1 MPTSVGM
8 TGRLRPRV
16 KVIAVLQ
23 EAKVAGAISIRSDRP
38 RGDHSEADG
47 SVVLPDAP
55 DPRAA
60 SLIRA
65 EPSLRRLVD
74 LARKR
79 LRALQVWLFGSRARG
94 DARPDSDW
102 DIWLI
107 LPNDAPDADLDPAT
121 AWRIGRDAGLIADVV
136 ADREEDVLAAVD
148 VVNTLAFV
156 IPREGIRLA

>member
-1 MPTSVGM
+1 VSGF
-8 TGRLRPRV
+8 
-16 KVIAVLQ
+16 AVWQ

-38 RGDHSEADG
+38 GGDQSDAAG
-47 SVVLPDAP
+47 SVALPDSP
-55 DPRAA
+55 DRRAA
-60 SLIRA
+60 SLMHA

-74 LARKR
+74 LARER
-79 LRALQVWLFGSRARG
+79 LHARQVWLFGSRARG

-121 AWRIGRDAGLIADVV
+121 TWRIGRDAGLIADVV

-156 IPREGIRLA
+156 VPREGIRLA

>member
-1 MPTSVGM
+1 M
-8 TGRLRPRV
+8 
-16 KVIAVLQ
+16 
-23 EAKVAGAISIRSDRP
+23 
-38 RGDHSEADG
+38 
-47 SVVLPDAP
+47 
-55 DPRAA
+55 
-60 SLIRA
+60 RA

-74 LARKR
+74 LARER
-79 LRALQVWLFGSRARG
+79 LHARQVWLFGSRARG

-121 AWRIGRDAGLIADVV
+121 TWRIGRDAGLIADVV

-156 IPREGIRLA
+156 VPREGIRLA